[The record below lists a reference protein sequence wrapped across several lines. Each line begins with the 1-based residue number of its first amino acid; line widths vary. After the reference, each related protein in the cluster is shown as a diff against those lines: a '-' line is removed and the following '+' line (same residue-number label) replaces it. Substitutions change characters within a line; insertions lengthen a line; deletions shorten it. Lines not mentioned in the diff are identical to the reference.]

1 MNISVLPEKHVRAS
15 ESLIG
20 LGAFVLRELNSGPKN
35 LDTLW
40 ASIKEVEALKSKMH
54 GSVTLDT
61 LVLSLDFLFAVGAV
75 NLSEEGLIGYASY

>member
-1 MNISVLPEKHVRAS
+1 MNFSILPEKHVHTS

-20 LGAFVLRELNSGPKN
+20 LGSIVLQELSSGSMN

-40 ASIKEVEALKSKMH
+40 TNIKKVDALKSKMN
-54 GSVTLDT
+54 GSVTFDA

-75 NLSEEGLIGYASY
+75 KLSEEGLIGYATH